1 MEAVML
7 VFMNALTEDLHWF
20 FLSLRVG
27 ATGSQAPGC
36 PVIKPTVTA
45 DPGCVITAVVW
56 NKCFG

>member
-1 MEAVML
+1 ML

-20 FLSLRVG
+20 FLSLRVE

-36 PVIKPTVTA
+36 PLMSHITAEDPAGVIS
-45 DPGCVITAVVW
+45 AVVW